1 MLVGHFAVA
10 FGARRLDRTLS
21 LGTLALAAMF
31 SDFLWA
37 LFMLAG
43 VEQVGIR
50 SGVRGAANY
59 LVMTQVAWSHSLL
72 MAAVW
77 GVVFAAVYFALWGNK
92 RGSALLLLVVIS
104 HWLLD
109 FVSNPHALPLSPWR
123 PDRVGLGL
131 WASIPATII
140 VEGGAWLA
148 AVVLYVRGTRAKG
161 PTGVVALLAGSVLL
175 TAIWFDNIAGPAH
188 APRPQPIGALIVFSL
203 FVGWMFWINRLRPVR
218 S

>member
-21 LGTLALAAMF
+21 LGTLAFAAMF

-37 LFMLAG
+37 LFMLVG
-43 VEQVGIR
+43 VEHVDIR
-50 SGVRGAANY
+50 PGVRGAANY
-59 LVMTQVAWSHSLL
+59 LVMTDVAWSHSLV
-72 MAAVW
+72 MSAAW
-77 GVVFAAVYFALWGNK
+77 SVVFAGVYFALWGNK

-109 FVSNPHALPLSPWR
+109 VVSSPPALPLSPWHL
-123 PDRVGLGL
+123 DRFGLGL
-131 WASIPATII
+131 WSSVSATVI

-148 AVVLYVRGTRAKG
+148 AILFYMRGTRARG
-161 PTGVVALLAGSVLL
+161 PTGAVALWAGIALL
-175 TAIWFDNIAGPAH
+175 TAIWFDNIAGAAH
-188 APRPQPIGALIVFSL
+188 APHPQPIGALIVFSL
-203 FVGWMFWINRLRPVR
+203 LVGWTFWINRLRPVR

>member
-31 SDFLWA
+31 NDLLWT

-43 VEQVGIR
+43 VEHVDIR
-50 SGVRGAANY
+50 PGLRGAANY
-59 LVMTQVAWSHSLL
+59 LVMTDVAWSHSLL
-72 MAAVW
+72 MGAAW
-77 GVVFAAVYFALWGNK
+77 SMAFAGVYFALWGNK

-109 FVSNPHALPLSPWR
+109 FVSNPPALPLSPWR
-123 PDRVGLGL
+123 PDRAGLGL
-131 WASIPATII
+131 WSSVPATLI
-140 VEGGAWLA
+140 VEGSAWLA
-148 AVVLYVRGTRAKG
+148 AIIFYVRGTRTRG
-161 PTGVVALLAGSVLL
+161 LTGVVALWVGITLL
-175 TAIWFDNIAGPAH
+175 TLIWFDNIAGAAH

-203 FVGWMFWINRLRPVR
+203 FVGWMFWINWLRPVR

>member
-10 FGARRLDRTLS
+10 FGARRLERTLS
-21 LGTLALAAMF
+21 LGTLALAAML

-43 VEQVGIR
+43 VEHVDIR
-50 SGVRGAANY
+50 PGVRGAANY
-59 LVMTQVAWSHSLL
+59 LVMTDIAWSHSLL
-72 MAAVW
+72 MAAAW
-77 GVVFAAVYFALWGNK
+77 SVVFAGVYFAFWGNK

-109 FVSNPHALPLSPWR
+109 FVSNPPALPLSPWL
-123 PDRVGLGL
+123 PDRFGLGL
-131 WASIPATII
+131 WTSVPATLV
-140 VEGGAWLA
+140 VEGSAWLA
-148 AVVLYVRGTRAKG
+148 AIIFYVRGTRAEG
-161 PTGVVALLAGSVLL
+161 LTGVVALWAGIALL
-175 TAIWFDNIAGPAH
+175 TVIWLDNIAGASH

-203 FVGWMFWINRLRPVR
+203 FVGWTFWINRLRPVR

>member
-37 LFMLAG
+37 LFMLLG
-43 VEQVGIR
+43 VEQVDIR
-50 SGVRGAANY
+50 PAVRGAANY
-59 LVMTQVAWSHSLL
+59 LLMNQVAWSHSLL

-77 GVVFAAVYFALWGNK
+77 GVVFAGVYFALWGNK
-92 RGSALLLLVVIS
+92 RGSALLLLVVVS

-109 FVSNPHALPLSPWR
+109 FISNPPALPLSPWR

-131 WASIPATII
+131 WASIPATLI
-140 VEGGAWLA
+140 VEGGVWLA
-148 AVVLYVRGTRAKG
+148 AIIFFVRGTHTKG
-161 PTGVVALLAGSVLL
+161 PTRIVALLAGSALL

-188 APRPQPIGALIVFSL
+188 APHPQPIGALIVFSV